1 MRIPLHTAVVELL
14 IKNPGGLTDKE
25 LFEKLKEQYE
35 ELSFNQLMKI
45 LLKLEVNGIVRVTR
59 YQKDTMKVELLTE

>member
-1 MRIPLHTAVVELL
+1 MHTAVVELL